1 VESCLAWPGLRCPV
15 GPRRVCS
22 RGGAA
27 WRAARLTLFSR
38 TEWTAPDSGARI
50 RTPGRPW
57 PADIGRRRTA
67 PDLPGWPLFHWGSR
81 GRRFKSGRPDAG
93 QKAGSGFQ
101 LPAFGCN
108 GSARPLPSV
117 APAKR
122 SGVFCRPG
130 MLTSDY
136 RHSACSR
143 AGSRLSPAD
152 SGELSPGQGVADS
165 DPAVKNWFWATAAD
179 GRASASGCHFVRLS
193 PRRPTSSAR
202 AADAPCHRRWGSPP
216 IGQLVAN
223 PPHRSSR
230 PLAGPVAFQQC

>member
-1 VESCLAWPGLRCPV
+1 MGAPFARRCSEPLRVAHLC
-15 GPRRVCS
+15 
-22 RGGAA
+22 
-27 WRAARLTLFSR
+27 AARPVRMDVYGGRSFVDAFLGVKGS
-38 TEWTAPDSGARI
+38 PVQI
-50 RTPGRPW
+50 RPS
-57 PADIGRRRTA
+57 RRR
-67 PDLPGWPLFHWGSR
+67 S
-81 GRRFKSGRPDAG
+81 
-93 QKAGSGFQ
+93 KAGSGFQ

-108 GSARPLPSV
+108 GSARALPSV

-122 SGVFCRPG
+122 SGVPCRPG

-165 DPAVKNWFWATAAD
+165 DPAVKNWLWATAAD
-179 GRASASGCHFVRLS
+179 GRAPASDCTLSRLS

-202 AADAPCHRRWGSPP
+202 AADAPCHRRWGSLP

-223 PPHRSSR
+223 PPQRSSR